1 MQMWSKVVHNGPHS
15 AVVNM
20 NGTNMHFVL
29 VCFFSP
35 QWCPL
40 ERSRTPS
47 PSSLLSLH
55 SICLFSNC
63 DLEAAE
69 FIHAA
74 ASLSL
79 SLYVRHIRHSSP
91 AEFDSITAQT
101 SSHYLSAEHSL
112 NVNVFLGRLH
122 QCEILKNIPLIDN
135 MNHQACVP
143 SPLNTPFT
151 ILCGNV
157 MKNCLHAVTC
167 SHEIGL
173 RCRFSDQAGFST
185 RIRTSVIGLIRAN
198 SCVGHASVMTYINTE
213 QTCSLKN
220 EVPHPSRR

>member
-1 MQMWSKVVHNGPHS
+1 MALICISFWFASFLRS
-15 AVVNM
+15 C
-20 NGTNMHFVL
+20 VL
-29 VCFFSP
+29 LKDRAHP
-35 QWCPL
+35 APP
-40 ERSRTPS
+40 R
-47 PSSLLSLH
+47 H
-55 SICLFSNC
+55 CLYT
-63 DLEAAE
+63 L
-69 FIHAA
+69 FIYFLIVTWKQRNLFMPRP
-74 ASLSL
+74 LSL

-151 ILCGNV
+151 ILRGNM
-157 MKNCLHAVTC
+157 MKNCLHAITC
-167 SHEIGL
+167 SREIGL
-173 RCRFSDQAGFST
+173 RCRFSDQPGFST
-185 RIRTSVIGLIRAN
+185 RIRTLVIGLIRAN